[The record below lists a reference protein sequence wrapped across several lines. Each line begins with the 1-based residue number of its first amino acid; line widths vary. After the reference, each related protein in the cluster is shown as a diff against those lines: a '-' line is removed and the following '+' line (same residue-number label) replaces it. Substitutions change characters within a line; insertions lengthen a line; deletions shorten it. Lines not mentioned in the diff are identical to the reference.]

1 MHREYRP
8 EDLHHLEHGA
18 IVSPG
23 GAGVDDHDRAL
34 FAFTLLLGLL
44 IGGDLLL
51 GLIGRGPLP
60 PGLSLSLVAA
70 ILGAVYIVYGAL
82 RSLLQRRIG
91 ADLALA
97 QASLAALIL
106 GQPFV
111 AAEVVFIALLGE
123 VLEAWTFSRAR
134 RAMGRLVEQTPRT
147 ARIRRDGLEVEIP
160 AHQVAVGD
168 RVIVRPGERIPID
181 GRVVSGRST
190 VDQSALSGESLP
202 IDKGPGDAVFTG
214 TMNQFGVIE
223 VDTEKVGDHT
233 TFGQVIKLVAQA
245 RRRKARVEKMA
256 DRMAR
261 YFLPV
266 VEVVA
271 FATLLIGYLAGWPDV
286 WSRVVAVLVVACP
299 CGLVL
304 ATPAAMLASM
314 AWLARHGV
322 LIKGGSAVENLA
334 KCDTFAFDK
343 TGTLTKG
350 VPQFASLVVIGDRSP
365 DQVLLLAASAEATS
379 RHPLALALIEEARR
393 QSLLL
398 LLAREAALLPG
409 AGVKAECVRHGE
421 TVGLAVMVGNRR
433 LLAESA
439 IPLDSG
445 AEAILAEL
453 DQRGET
459 SLIVAIDGEIAG
471 VIGVRDAIRAEA
483 HDVIH
488 DLRHLKIKEIAILT
502 GDREPV
508 ARAVAKRVHADT
520 VQAEL
525 LPADKARWIDERRQ
539 AGRRVAMVGDGIND
553 APALAQADAG
563 IALWSVGADL
573 AAEAGDMIVMG
584 DPLRV
589 LPDLLSL
596 SRKTIAII
604 RQNIIGFAFGLNA
617 IAMLS
622 ATFGILGPVA
632 AAILHQVGSLLVL
645 LNSMRL
651 LVFGDWWEL
660 PPLRQVRALGASISR
675 LDDRIDL
682 EHAWEWLWGRRRLM
696 LRCACSVLL
705 IGYATSGWTTI
716 GPDETGILQRFG
728 RYRGALGP
736 GLHLRWPKPI
746 ERVTAIA
753 RDRVQS
759 LEIGFRAT
767 GLPQGESLLWQSTH
781 GRPAG
786 DEGDDTALILTGDG
800 RYVEVTATL
809 QFSIDPADPA
819 AVRRFVFDLADG
831 EAALRPLAESVVREV
846 VGRRPLLELLT
857 SRRREAETAAA
868 RLLAERVAAYRFGIA
883 VRGISFQDIHPPLD
897 VVDAYRDVSRAT
909 SDRQRRINEANAYRD
924 QVVAAATGKSRA
936 MLHAAEAN
944 RATRLALAA
953 SGADTFNALCDARR
967 YAPSL
972 TDFRLFWT
980 KLAQALD
987 GKSKVI
993 LDEEPGRRRHLIMPG
1008 LPFEQA
1014 LPVLRD
1020 DRPDRTSSRPL
1031 DIVRPGA
1038 VPLPYS
1044 RKSRVHETHIAL
1056 ADCSG
1061 IGARPPGRGNSRV
1074 RGRRRDR
1081 VCRGDQLWTDRRH
1094 LRR

>member
-8 EDLHHLEHGA
+8 EDLHHLERGA
-18 IVSPG
+18 VVSPG
-23 GAGVDDHDRAL
+23 GAGMDDHERAL
-34 FAFTLLLGLL
+34 RAFTLLLGFL

-51 GLIGRGPLP
+51 GLLGRGPLP
-60 PGLSLSLVAA
+60 AGLSLSLLAA
-70 ILGAVYIVYGAL
+70 ILGAIYIVYGAL
-82 RSLLQRRIG
+82 QALLQRRIG

-97 QASLAALIL
+97 QASIAALIL

-134 RAMGRLVEQTPRT
+134 RAMSRLVEQTPRT
-147 ARIRRDGLEVEIP
+147 ARIRRDGQEVEIP
-160 AHQVAVGD
+160 ANQVAVGD
-168 RVIVRPGERIPID
+168 RVIVRPGERVPVD
-181 GRVVSGRST
+181 GSVVSGRST

-202 IDKGPGDAVFTG
+202 IDKGPGDPVYTG

-223 VDTEKVGDHT
+223 IDTEKVGDHT
-233 TFGQVIKLVAQA
+233 TFGQVIKLVSQA
-245 RRRKARVEKMA
+245 RRRKARVEKTA
-256 DRMAR
+256 DRLAR

-266 VEVVA
+266 VEAVA
-271 FATLLIGYLAGWPDV
+271 FLTLLIGYLAGWPDV

-322 LIKGGSAVENLA
+322 LIKGGSALENLA

-350 VPQFASLVVIGDRSP
+350 VPQFTSLVVTAGRSP
-365 DQVLLLAASAEATS
+365 DQVLLLAASAEASS
-379 RHPLALALIEEARR
+379 RHPLALALIEEAGRR
-393 QSLLL
+393 SLLL
-398 LLAREAALLPG
+398 FEARDATLLPG
-409 AGVKAECVRHGE
+409 AGVRAECVRNGE
-421 TVGLAVMVGNRR
+421 AVRHLVTVGNRR

-439 IPLDSG
+439 IALDPG

-453 DQRGET
+453 DARGET

-471 VIGVRDAIRAEA
+471 VIGVQDAIRAEA

-525 LPADKARWIDERRQ
+525 LPADKAHWIEERRQ

-563 IALWSVGADL
+563 IALGGVGADL

-589 LPDLLSL
+589 LPDLLLL

-617 IAMLS
+617 VAMLS

-660 PPLRQVRALGASISR
+660 PPMRQVRAVGASISR
-675 LDDRIDL
+675 LDDHIDF
-682 EHAWEWLWGRRRLM
+682 EHSWEWLWRRRRTIF
-696 LRCACSVLL
+696 RCACALL
-705 IGYATSGWTTI
+705 LLGYATSGWTAV
-716 GPDETGILQRFG
+716 GPDEAGLLQRFG
-728 RYRGALGP
+728 GYRGPLGP
-736 GLHLRWPKPI
+736 GLHLRWPYPI

-753 RDRVQS
+753 RDQVRS

-767 GLPQGESLLWQSTH
+767 ALPQREPLRWESTH
-781 GRPAG
+781 GRPSQEG
-786 DEGDDTALILTGDG
+786 GDDSALLLTGDG
-800 RYVEVTATL
+800 RYAEVAATL
-809 QFSIDPADPA
+809 QFSIDPADPEA
-819 AVRRFVFDLADG
+819 LRRFAFDVEDG
-831 EAALRPLAESVVREV
+831 ETALRPLAESVVREV
-846 VGRRPLLELLT
+846 LSHRPLLELLT
-857 SRRREAETAAA
+857 SQRREAETAAA
-868 RLLAERVAAYRFGIA
+868 KLLAERVAAYRFGIA
-883 VRGISFQDIHPPLD
+883 VRGISFQDIHPPID

-924 QVVAAATGKSRA
+924 QVVATATGKARTI
-936 MLHAAEAN
+936 LNAAEVD
-944 RATRLALAA
+944 RSTRLAFAA
-953 SGADTFNALCDARR
+953 SAADTFDLLHDARR

-980 KLAQALD
+980 KLALALA

-1008 LPFEQA
+1008 LSMERA
-1014 LPVLRD
+1014 LPLFRD
-1020 DRPDRTSSRPL
+1020 DRPQSASSRSF
-1031 DIVRPGA
+1031 DKVRP
-1038 VPLPYS
+1038 VTVSPPLLTE
-1044 RKSRVHETHIAL
+1044 K
-1056 ADCSG
+1056 
-1061 IGARPPGRGNSRV
+1061 PGP
-1074 RGRRRDR
+1074 
-1081 VCRGDQLWTDRRH
+1081 
-1094 LRR
+1094 

>member
-8 EDLHHLEHGA
+8 EDLHHLDHGA
-18 IVSPG
+18 VVSPG
-23 GAGVDDHDRAL
+23 GAGVDDHERAL
-34 FAFTLLLGLL
+34 FAFTLLLGFL

-51 GLIGRGPLP
+51 GLVGWRPLP

-70 ILGAVYIVYGAL
+70 ILGAIYIVYGAL
-82 RSLLQRRIG
+82 RALLQRRIG

-97 QASLAALIL
+97 QAALAALIL

-134 RAMGRLVEQTPRT
+134 RAMSGLVEQTPRT
-147 ARIRRDGLEVEIP
+147 ARIRRDGQEVEIP

-168 RVIVRPGERIPID
+168 RVIVRPGERVPVD
-181 GRVVSGRST
+181 GSVVSGRST

-202 IDKGPGDAVFTG
+202 IDKGPGDPVFTG

-233 TFGQVIKLVAQA
+233 TFGQVLKLVSQA
-245 RRRKARVEKMA
+245 RRRKARVEKTA
-256 DRMAR
+256 DRLAR

-266 VEVVA
+266 VEIVA

-350 VPQFASLVVIGDRSP
+350 VPQFTSLVVTGGHSH
-365 DQVLLLAASAEATS
+365 DQVLLLAASAETAS
-379 RHPLALALIEEARR
+379 QHPLALALIEEARGR
-393 QSLLL
+393 SLQLL
-398 LLAREAALLPG
+398 DAHDATLLPG

-421 TVGLAVMVGNRR
+421 ALRRQVMVGNRR

-439 IPLDSG
+439 IVLDPG
-445 AEAILAEL
+445 ALAILAEL
-453 DQRGET
+453 DVRGET

-520 VQAEL
+520 VQAEM
-525 LPADKARWIDERRQ
+525 LPADKARWIEERRQ

-589 LPDLLSL
+589 LPDLVVLA
-596 SRKTIAII
+596 RKTIAII

-632 AAILHQVGSLLVL
+632 AAILHQAGSLLVL

-660 PPLRQVRALGASISR
+660 PPLRQVRALGAWISR
-675 LDDRIDL
+675 LDDRLDL
-682 EHAWEWLWGRRRLM
+682 EQAWEWLRRRRRTM
-696 LRCACSVLL
+696 IGCACALL
-705 IGYATSGWTTI
+705 LLGYATSGWTTV
-716 GPDETGILQRFG
+716 GPDEVGLLQRFG

-736 GLHLRWPKPI
+736 GLHLRWPYPI
-746 ERVTAIA
+746 ERLTTIA
-753 RDRVQS
+753 RDRARS

-767 GLPQGESLLWQSTH
+767 GLPQGEPLRWESTH
-781 GRPAG
+781 GRPAR
-786 DEGDDTALILTGDG
+786 DEGDDNALLLTGDG
-800 RYVEVTATL
+800 RYVEVAATL
-809 QFSIDPADPA
+809 QFSIDPADPEA
-819 AVRRFVFDLADG
+819 LRRFVFEVGDG

-846 VGRRPLLELLT
+846 VSRRPLLELLT
-857 SRRREAETAAA
+857 SQRREAETAAA
-868 RLLAERVAAYRFGIA
+868 QLLVERLAAYRFGIT
-883 VRGISFQDIHPPLD
+883 VRGISFQDIHPPLEI
-897 VVDAYRDVSRAT
+897 VDAYRDVSRAT

-924 QVVAAATGKSRA
+924 QVVATATGKSRA
-936 MLHAAEAN
+936 MLDAAEAD
-944 RATRLALAA
+944 RSTRLAFAA
-953 SGADTFNALCDARR
+953 SGADTFNSLCDARR

-980 KLAQALD
+980 NLARALN

-1008 LPFEQA
+1008 VPLEQA

-1020 DRPDRTSSRPL
+1020 DPAERASARSLDKDRLGTVPTPL
-1031 DIVRPGA
+1031 LTEKPG
-1038 VPLPYS
+1038 P
-1044 RKSRVHETHIAL
+1044 
-1056 ADCSG
+1056 
-1061 IGARPPGRGNSRV
+1061 
-1074 RGRRRDR
+1074 
-1081 VCRGDQLWTDRRH
+1081 
-1094 LRR
+1094 

>member
-8 EDLHHLEHGA
+8 EDLHHLERGA
-18 IVSPG
+18 VVAPG
-23 GAGVDDHDRAL
+23 GAGVDDHERAL
-34 FAFTLLLGLL
+34 FAFTLLLGFL
-44 IGGDLLL
+44 IAGDLLL
-51 GLIGRGPLP
+51 GLLGRAPLP

-70 ILGAVYIVYGAL
+70 ILGAIYIVYGAL
-82 RSLLQRRIG
+82 RALLQRRIG

-97 QASLAALIL
+97 QAALAALIL

-134 RAMGRLVEQTPRT
+134 RAMSRLVEQTPRT
-147 ARIRRDGLEVEIP
+147 ARIRRDGQEVEIP

-168 RVIVRPGERIPID
+168 RVIVRPGERIPVD
-181 GRVVSGRST
+181 GSVVSGNST

-202 IDKGPGDAVFTG
+202 IDKGPGDPVYTG
-214 TMNQFGVIE
+214 AMNQFGVIE

-233 TFGQVIKLVAQA
+233 TFGQVLKLVSQA
-245 RRRKARVEKMA
+245 RRRKAQLEKTA
-256 DRMAR
+256 DRLAR

-271 FATLLIGYLAGWPDV
+271 VATLLIGYMAGWPDV

-322 LIKGGSAVENLA
+322 LIKGGSALESLA

-350 VPQFASLVVIGDRSP
+350 VPQFTSLVVTGGRSP
-365 DQVLLLAASAEATS
+365 DEVLLLAASAEAAS

-393 QSLLL
+393 RSLSLLE
-398 LLAREAALLPG
+398 ARDATLLPG
-409 AGVKAECVRHGE
+409 AGVRAECVRAGE
-421 TVGLAVMVGNRR
+421 PGRHQVMVGNRR
-433 LLAESA
+433 LLSESA
-439 IPLDSG
+439 IALDPG
-445 AEAILAEL
+445 TEAIVADL
-453 DQRGET
+453 DERGET

-471 VIGVRDAIRAEA
+471 VVGVRDAIRAEA

-502 GDREPV
+502 GDRLPV
-508 ARAVAKRVHADT
+508 ARAVARRVHADT
-520 VQAEL
+520 VHAEL
-525 LPADKARWIDERRQ
+525 LPADKARWIEERRQ

-563 IALWSVGADL
+563 IALGGVGADL

-589 LPDLLSL
+589 LPDLLVL

-617 IAMLS
+617 VAMLS

-651 LVFGDWWEL
+651 LIFGDWWEL
-660 PPLRQVRALGASISR
+660 PPLRQVRAIGASISR
-675 LDDRIDL
+675 LDDRVDL
-682 EHAWEWLWGRRRLM
+682 ALAWEWLWGRRRLIIG
-696 LRCACSVLL
+696 CACALL
-705 IGYATSGWTTI
+705 LLGYSTSGWTSV
-716 GPDETGILQRFG
+716 GPDEAGLLQRFG
-728 RYRGALGP
+728 RYRGSLGP
-736 GLHLRWPKPI
+736 GLHLRWPYPI

-753 RDRVQS
+753 RDRVRS

-767 GLPQGESLLWQSTH
+767 AFPQSEPLRWESTH
-781 GRPAG
+781 GRPSR
-786 DEGDDTALILTGDG
+786 DEADDSALLLTGDG

-809 QFSIDPADPA
+809 QFSIDPADPDA
-819 AVRRFVFDLADG
+819 LRRFVFDVEEG
-831 EAALRPLAESVVREV
+831 EAALKPLAESVVREV
-846 VGRRPLLELLT
+846 VCRRPLLELLT
-857 SRRREAETAAA
+857 SQRREAEAAA
-868 RLLAERVAAYRFGIA
+868 AQLLTDRMAAYRFG
-883 VRGISFQDIHPPLD
+883 VTVHGISFQDIHPPLD

-924 QVVAAATGKSRA
+924 QVVAAATGKASA
-936 MLHAAEAN
+936 MLDAAEAD
-944 RATRLALAA
+944 RSTRLALAA
-953 SGADTFNALCDARR
+953 SGADNFNSLCDARR

-1008 LPFEQA
+1008 VSLERAMPM
-1014 LPVLRD
+1014 LRD
-1020 DRPDRTSSRPL
+1020 DRPEPAGSRSS
-1031 DIVRPGA
+1031 DKGRPGT
-1038 VPLPYS
+1038 VLPPLLS
-1044 RKSRVHETHIAL
+1044 EK
-1056 ADCSG
+1056 
-1061 IGARPPGRGNSRV
+1061 PGP
-1074 RGRRRDR
+1074 
-1081 VCRGDQLWTDRRH
+1081 
-1094 LRR
+1094 

>member
-8 EDLHHLEHGA
+8 EDLHHLDHGA
-18 IVSPG
+18 VISPG
-23 GAGVDDHDRAL
+23 GAGVDDHERAL
-34 FAFTLLLGLL
+34 FAFTLLLGFL

-51 GLIGRGPLP
+51 VLLGRRPLP

-70 ILGAVYIVYGAL
+70 ILGAIYIVYGAI
-82 RSLLQRRIG
+82 RALLNRRIG

-147 ARIRRDGLEVEIP
+147 ARVRRDGQEVEVP
-160 AHQVAVGD
+160 VRMVAVGD
-168 RVIVRPGERIPID
+168 RVIVWPGERFPVD

-202 IDKGPGDAVFTG
+202 IDKGPGDPVFTG

-223 VDTEKVGDHT
+223 VDTEKVGDLT
-233 TFGQVIKLVAQA
+233 TFGQVIKLVSQA
-245 RRRKARVEKMA
+245 RRRKAQVEKTA
-256 DRMAR
+256 DRLAR

-271 FATLLIGYLAGWPDV
+271 FATLLIGYVAGWPDV

-350 VPQFASLVVIGDRSP
+350 VPQFTSLVVTGGGSP
-365 DQVLLLAASAEATS
+365 DQVLLLAASAEAAS

-393 QSLLL
+393 RSLLL
-398 LLAREAALLPG
+398 IEARDASLLSG
-409 AGVKAECVRHGE
+409 AGVRAECVRHGE
-421 TVGLAVMVGNRR
+421 SLGHHVIVGNRR

-439 IPLDSG
+439 IALDPG

-453 DQRGET
+453 DVRGET

-471 VIGVRDAIRAEA
+471 VIGVRDTIRAEA

-508 ARAVAKRVHADT
+508 ARAVARRVHADT
-520 VQAEL
+520 VEAEM
-525 LPADKARWIDERRQ
+525 LPADKARWIEERRQ

-563 IALWSVGADL
+563 IALGGVGADL

-589 LPDLLSL
+589 LPDLLLL

-617 IAMLS
+617 VAMLS

-660 PPLRQVRALGASISR
+660 PPLRQLRTLGTSISR

-682 EHAWEWLWGRRRLM
+682 ELAREWLWRRRRM
-696 LRCACSVLL
+696 MIGCTCAITFLA
-705 IGYATSGWTTI
+705 YATSGWTAI
-716 GPDETGILQRFG
+716 GPDEAGLLRRFG
-728 RYRGALGP
+728 RYRGSFGP
-736 GLHLRWPKPI
+736 GLHLRWPYPI

-753 RDRVQS
+753 RDRVRS
-759 LEIGFRAT
+759 LEIGFRAS
-767 GLPQGESLLWQSTH
+767 GLPNGEPLRWESTH
-781 GRPAG
+781 GRPSR
-786 DEGDDTALILTGDG
+786 DEGDDRALLLTGDG
-800 RYVEVTATL
+800 RYVEVAATL
-809 QFSIDPADPA
+809 QFSIDPADPEA
-819 AVRRFVFDLADG
+819 LRRFVFEVGDW
-831 EAALRPLAESVVREV
+831 EAALRPLAESVVREA
-846 VGRRPLLELLT
+846 VGRRPLIELLT
-857 SRRREAETAAA
+857 SKRREAETAAA
-868 RLLAERVAAYRFGIA
+868 HLLAERLAAYQFGIR

-924 QVVAAATGKSRA
+924 QIVAASTGKARA
-936 MLHAAEAN
+936 MIDAAEAD
-944 RATRLALAA
+944 RSTRLALAA
-953 SGADTFNALCDARR
+953 SGADAFNSLYDARR
-967 YAPSL
+967 YAPAL

-980 KLAQALD
+980 KVAQALD

-1008 LPFEQA
+1008 LPLEQA
-1014 LPVLRD
+1014 LPVSRD
-1020 DRPDRTSSRPL
+1020 DRPEPARSRSFDKHRLDTVSPPL
-1031 DIVRPGA
+1031 LTEKPG
-1038 VPLPYS
+1038 P
-1044 RKSRVHETHIAL
+1044 
-1056 ADCSG
+1056 
-1061 IGARPPGRGNSRV
+1061 
-1074 RGRRRDR
+1074 
-1081 VCRGDQLWTDRRH
+1081 
-1094 LRR
+1094 

>member
-8 EDLHHLEHGA
+8 EDLHHLERGA
-18 IVSPG
+18 VVASAG
-23 GAGVDDHDRAL
+23 GGVDEHDRAL
-34 FAFTLLLGLL
+34 FAFTALLGFL
-44 IGGDLLL
+44 IGGDILLSLL
-51 GLIGRGPLP
+51 GRGRLP
-60 PGLSLSLVAA
+60 AGLSLALVAA
-70 ILGAVYIVYGAL
+70 ILGAIYIVYGAM
-82 RSLLQRRIG
+82 RALLQRRIG

-147 ARIRRDGLEVEIP
+147 ARVRRDGQEVEIP
-160 AHQVAVGD
+160 AHQVVVGD
-168 RVIVRPGERIPID
+168 RVIVRPGERVAVD
-181 GRVVSGRST
+181 GRVVTGNST
-190 VDQSALSGESLP
+190 VDQSALTGESLP
-202 IDKGPGDAVFTG
+202 IDKLPGDSVYTG
-214 TMNQFGVIE
+214 TMNQFGMIE
-223 VDTEKVGDHT
+223 VDTEKVGEET
-233 TFGQVIKLVAQA
+233 TFGQVLKLVSQA

-256 DRMAR
+256 DRLAR

-266 VEVVA
+266 VELVA
-271 FATLLIGYLAGWPDV
+271 LATLLTGYLAGWPDV

-322 LIKGGSAVENLA
+322 LIKGGSAVEGLA

-343 TGTLTKG
+343 TGTLTRG
-350 VPQFASLVVIGDRSP
+350 MPQFTSLVVTAGRSGDE
-365 DQVLLLAASAEATS
+365 VLGLAASAEAAS
-379 RHPLALALIEEARR
+379 RHPLALAVIEEAHRR
-393 QSLLL
+393 SLPLFE
-398 LLAREAALLPG
+398 AKGAALLPG
-409 AGVKAECVRHGE
+409 AGVRAECTRPGEAGRHQ
-421 TVGLAVMVGNRR
+421 VMVGNRR
-433 LLAESA
+433 LLAESGMA
-439 IPLDSG
+439 LDPG
-445 AEAILAEL
+445 AETILAEL
-453 DQRGET
+453 DERGQT

-471 VIGVRDAIRAEA
+471 VIGVHDAIRAEA

-508 ARAVAKRVHADT
+508 ARAVARRVHADT
-520 VQAEL
+520 VLAEL
-525 LPADKARWIDERRQ
+525 LPADKAQWIAERRQ

-563 IALWSVGADL
+563 IALAGVGADL

-589 LPDLLSL
+589 LPDLLLL

-617 IAMLS
+617 VAMLS

-632 AAILHQVGSLLVL
+632 AAVLHQVGSLLVL

-660 PPLRQVRALGASISR
+660 PPLRQVRALGAAISR
-675 LDDRIDL
+675 LDERVDFDC
-682 EHAWEWLWGRRRLM
+682 AWQWIWASRRVIVG
-696 LRCACSVLL
+696 CVLAVL
-705 IGYATSGWTTI
+705 VLGYATSGWITV
-716 GPDETGILQRFG
+716 GPDEAGLLQRFG
-728 RYRGALGP
+728 RFRGTLGP
-736 GLHLRWPKPI
+736 GLHLRWPYPI
-746 ERVTAIA
+746 ERVTTLTPA
-753 RDRVQS
+753 RVRS

-767 GLPQGESLLWQSTH
+767 ALAPSEPLRWESTH
-781 GRPAG
+781 GRPTP
-786 DEGDDTALILTGDG
+786 DQPDDRALLLTGDG
-800 RYVEVTATL
+800 RYLEVAATL
-809 QFSIDPADPA
+809 QFAIDPADPE

-846 VGRRPLLELLT
+846 VGRRPLLDLLT
-857 SRRREAETAAA
+857 NQRREAETAAA
-868 RLLAERVAAYRFGIA
+868 LLLAERLAAYRFGIV
-883 VRGISFQDIHPPLD
+883 VRGISFQDIHPPLE

-924 QVVAAATGKSRA
+924 QVVTAASGMSRA
-936 MLHAAEAN
+936 LLNAAEAG
-944 RATRLALAA
+944 RSTRLALAA
-953 SGADTFNALCDARR
+953 SGADTFNSLRDARR
-967 YAPSL
+967 YAPAL

-980 KLAQALD
+980 KVAQALGD
-987 GKSKVI
+987 KSKVI

-1008 LPFEQA
+1008 ITLERA

-1020 DRPDRTSSRPL
+1020 DRPDQTGSRSS
-1031 DIVRPGA
+1031 DKDRPGTLSP
-1038 VPLPYS
+1038 PLITE
-1044 RKSRVHETHIAL
+1044 K
-1056 ADCSG
+1056 
-1061 IGARPPGRGNSRV
+1061 PGP
-1074 RGRRRDR
+1074 
-1081 VCRGDQLWTDRRH
+1081 
-1094 LRR
+1094 